1 MITVPFGIAA
11 GLAAAFFSSVSYL
24 VSRHHGTRSSG
35 GSRRLLVISHV
46 LMGCL
51 CAPVAVVLFPA
62 EASPAVI
69 VSRAVWLPCLIS
81 TGAYFAGTSC
91 VFRLLTRADA
101 SRLSPLLGLKI
112 VALALIVTLV
122 MRQPLGSQQWLAVG
136 LCTAAAIVL
145 QRGGSG
151 LPARS
156 LGLLVVGC
164 FCFAAADL
172 GIVALIDGL
181 QKQLPVSRLHAGTLA
196 MTITYALGG
205 LIVLPLAFAE
215 ARRRPLTFDD
225 LRAGG
230 QYAAAWLTAMVALYA
245 CIGAVGVV
253 LSTILQSTRG
263 LISVVIGAVLARRG
277 WHALESRVDRSL
289 FIQRVIA
296 AVLMSAAIAVYV
308 TAGR

>member
-1 MITVPFGIAA
+1 VFTVAFGIAS
-11 GLAAAFFSSVSYL
+11 GLTAAFFSSISYL
-24 VSRHHGTRSSG
+24 VSRHYGTRSSG
-35 GSRRLLVISHV
+35 GSRRLLVTAHV

-51 CAPVAVVLFPA
+51 CSPVAVVLFPG
-62 EASPAVI
+62 EASPAVL

-122 MRQPLGSQQWLAVG
+122 LRQPLGGQHWLAVG
-136 LCTAAAIVL
+136 LCGVAAIAL

-151 LPARS
+151 LPTGS
-156 LGLLVVGC
+156 LCLLVVGC

-172 GIVALIDGL
+172 GIVSLIDGL
-181 QKQLPVSRLHAGTLA
+181 QQQLPVSRLYAGTLA

-205 LIVLPLAFAE
+205 LIVLPLFFAE
-215 ARRRPLTFDD
+215 TRRRPFSVNDWQA
-225 LRAGG
+225 AGK
-230 QYAAAWLTAMVALYA
+230 YAAAWLAAMVALYA

-263 LISVVIGAVLARRG
+263 LISVVLGVVLARRG
-277 WHALESRVDRSL
+277 WHELETRVDRGL
-289 FIQRVIA
+289 FLKRVIA